1 MVDINRL
8 LNKFVESGLAGGMA
22 GGLATSAVANVMT
35 GKKKGKKGKKG
46 KKVASSALKL
56 GGLALV
62 GGLAYKAYQHY
73 KEGQMSGSKPALDTT
88 DTGNLEMP
96 PSRDG
101 TFLPATE
108 DATSQS
114 SRGMLLVQAMIA
126 AAKADGQIDAGEN
139 QRIFSQLQQLDLAAE
154 EKAFLL
160 EEFGKPLNID
170 ALVKAVD
177 SPEVAAEVYTASL
190 LAVDTL
196 TPAEKAYLDMLAA
209 RLNLDQALVQEL
221 HTSVSTVHTIK
232 G

>member
-22 GGLATSAVANVMT
+22 GGLTASTLANVMS
-35 GKKKGKKGKKG
+35 GKKGKKG

-73 KEGQMSGSKPALDTT
+73 KENQTSGSRTNLGTMDT
-88 DTGNLEMP
+88 DLVEMP
-96 PSRDG
+96 PPRDAA
-101 TFLPATE
+101 FIPASN
-108 DATSQS
+108 DSSSQS
-114 SRGMLLVQAMIA
+114 SLGMLLVQAMIA

-139 QRIFSQLQQLDLAAE
+139 QRIFAQLQQLDLTAE

-177 SPEVAAEVYTASL
+177 SPEVAAEVYAASL

-209 RLNLDQALVQEL
+209 RLNLDQALVREL
-221 HTSVSTVHTIK
+221 HNSVSTVHTIN

>member
-22 GGLATSAVANVMT
+22 GGLATSTVTNILT
-35 GKKKGKKGKKG
+35 GKKGKKLKKG

-73 KEGQMSGSKPALDTT
+73 KEDQMSGSKPTLGAK
-88 DTGNLEMP
+88 DTGGFEIP
-96 PSRDG
+96 PPQSSS
-101 TFLPATE
+101 FLPAIE
-108 DATSQS
+108 DTSSQS
-114 SRGMLLVQAMIA
+114 SLGMLLVQAMIA

-170 ALVKAVD
+170 AIVKEVQ
-177 SPEVAAEVYTASL
+177 SPEVAAEVYAASL

-209 RLNLDQALVQEL
+209 RLNLDQALVREL
-221 HTSVSTVHTIK
+221 HNSVSTVHSIK

>member
-22 GGLATSAVANVMT
+22 GGLAASTLTNVIS
-35 GKKKGKKGKKG
+35 GKKGKKSKKV
-46 KKVASSALKL
+46 KKVASSALKV

-73 KEGQMSGSKPALDTT
+73 KENQLSGSKPNPGALDT
-88 DTGNLEMP
+88 GRIAMP
-96 PSRDG
+96 PSRE
-101 TFLPATE
+101 TAFIPAT
-108 DATSQS
+108 DDTSSQS
-114 SRGMLLVQAMIA
+114 SMGMLLVQAMIA

-139 QRIFSQLQQLDLAAE
+139 QRIYSQLRQLDLSAE

-177 SPEVAAEVYTASL
+177 SPEIAAEVYAASL